1 MKNIRSKV
9 VKQSL
14 LDYNTLAKSLQE
26 NTEGAVK
33 NLLSETVRDT
43 YAKLLSEGD
52 DFDEDEVDDVDGGVE
67 DAATD
72 AGNSDDADIDTG
84 DDSDIDAGTD
94 ADAADDIEGGEG
106 ADADGDDWA
115 EFDKYKVSDDE
126 YDFSNAEDEEIVK
139 VYKLM
144 KNDDQILVH
153 KDDDKVKIQDNETGA
168 EYIVDLGGDDSAS
181 FGSDDEFDGGEDFD
195 DDEDIDGGE
204 SDFELEA
211 GDDSDD
217 EDFDDDADLDGDM
230 AEFGD
235 DDEDFDDEDFDDEEG
250 EDTFELETDDDGED
264 IEDEDDF
271 SDEDSDDNNEDE
283 KDNMKESTER
293 MFELVLEYKSD
304 LGYTDNYQ
312 NKDVMTTPDM
322 SEPGKNVNDWD
333 AGVPKG
339 KSKPW
344 SGKKGGKKE
353 NQPFDGEKGKTVEEG
368 AVNEL
373 KTNAEH
379 SANVGS
385 TSRTDGPNNPRGRK
399 GRSFHTAQNGQE
411 TGTGDNAY
419 KKSGNGGAN
428 NVDIDIKVE
437 NTLRK
442 INKTLKENKE
452 LKNTLGTVMTS
463 LKEAAVTN
471 HNLAQI
477 IKLISENS
485 TTREEKEEIIRKFA
499 NEAKTIDAS
508 KALYESLSNDLKK
521 AKKMNI
527 TEGALFSAESSKKI
541 NETPIYKSQDIME
554 SLDLMHRMMK

>member
-9 VKQSL
+9 VRESL
-14 LDYNTLAKSLQE
+14 LDYNALAKSLQE

-43 YAKLLSEGD
+43 YAKLLSE
-52 DFDEDEVDDVDGGVE
+52 DFTEDEVDDEDNVNGEVE
-67 DAATD
+67 DTAGKDVAND
-72 AGNSDDADIDTG
+72 AEEGEEPVEGMGNAGDGMDADTEGEEESPAEESGDDVSAEDDA
-84 DDSDIDAGTD
+84 
-94 ADAADDIEGGEG
+94 E
-106 ADADGDDWA
+106 GDDWA

-168 EYIVDLGGDDSAS
+168 EYIVDLGGEEAAGVAAVEPGEDEPSAEVDLSGEGGDEGAGFEDSE
-181 FGSDDEFDGGEDFD
+181 GSDV
-195 DDEDIDGGE
+195 
-204 SDFELEA
+204 A
-211 GDDSDD
+211 
-217 EDFDDDADLDGDM
+217 
-230 AEFGD
+230 
-235 DDEDFDDEDFDDEEG
+235 
-250 EDTFELETDDDGED
+250 
-264 IEDEDDF
+264 DDF
-271 SDEDSDDNNEDE
+271 SDKDDFNNED
-283 KDNMKESTER
+283 DMNESTER
-293 MFELVLEYKSD
+293 MFELVLEYDSNV
-304 LGYTDNYQ
+304 GYTDNYQ
-312 NKDVMTTPDM
+312 KKDVMTTPGM

-344 SGKKGGKKE
+344 SGKKGDKSE

-379 SANVGS
+379 AANNGS
-385 TSRTDGPNNPRGRK
+385 TSRTDGPNNPRARK

-419 KKSGNGGAN
+419 KGTGSGGGN
-428 NVDIDIKVE
+428 NVEVDVKVE

-452 LKNTLGTVMTS
+452 LKETLTTVMAS

-485 TTREEKEEIIRKFA
+485 TTKEEKEEIIRKFA

-508 KALYESLSNDLKK
+508 KTLYESISNDLKK

-527 TEGALFSAESSKKI
+527 TEDKNLSVESSKKI

-554 SLDLMHRMMK
+554 SLDLMHRMMR